1 MAKKIDISI
10 VIVNYRVKE
19 YVSNL
24 LSSIYKAARQ
34 YKVQIFVVDNDSG
47 DDSVAYLRQR
57 HPGVIYIANEDNFGF
72 GKANNQAIK
81 EAKGEFTLII
91 NPDTLV
97 SEDTFTVLIE
107 HMKQNPECG
116 AAGCKIL
123 NPDGSFAPESK
134 RSVPTIWAALTKLLG
149 LHSIFPKS
157 RLFGQYYLTWLSE
170 NQQAEINVLSGSF
183 MFWRTELLQQMGGF
197 DERFFMYGED
207 IDLCYRIQ
215 ETSYH
220 IDYVPFTSIIHY
232 KGEST
237 KKGDLRYIQ
246 IFNKAMY
253 LFFNKHHSFRY
264 STLFRAVIF
273 SAIWLKT
280 IFSFIF
286 TRLRAI
292 SQIAADLVL
301 LNISI
306 ILGFLIRFQFS
317 VEIFSDLQSFQ
328 FLWINLLASGIYLF
342 IWALFGLYQHKTDSI
357 STPLK
362 ALLFSYLGVAA
373 ITFFARNLAFSRL
386 SLLIGFGVSVTL
398 MIGLKLL
405 QINAKRNQ
413 IYAKGQ
419 IKKSKILLI
428 GTHLDAR
435 ELIPKIHA
443 RPDWNVEV
451 LGWVQINTD
460 DDDVGLEIQQDIP
473 NQKTILNPLGSLT
486 QLEDLVRAY
495 HADQVLFSLST
506 LSYKE
511 MLRATSRLQGLS
523 VQCKL
528 IPDSMDFILGKS
540 KVDYLESL
548 PLVEIELSLN
558 KPINRLVKRSFDLAL
573 ALPSIA
579 LLWPLALLAVIKR
592 PKGQH
597 FLKPLAKYKWHN
609 RSLFLLGVLHGHYS
623 WVGSILPIQNS
634 HSKHYNDQKGVL
646 KPGLTGL
653 VQLNKGKLQEGQ
665 DTEHYQLY
673 YMQNYSLGMDMDIL
687 LKSIFQ
693 PGNNW
698 E

>member
-1 MAKKIDISI
+1 MARKVDISI
-10 VIVNYRVKE
+10 VIVNYKVKE

-24 LSSIYKAARQ
+24 LSSIRKAADE
-34 YKVQIFVVDNDSG
+34 YSVQVFVVDNDSG
-47 DDSVAYLRQR
+47 DDSVTYLQQR
-57 HPGVIYIANEDNFGF
+57 HPDVSYIANKENLGF

-81 EAKGEFTLII
+81 QAKGEFTLII

-97 SEDTFTVLIE
+97 SEDTFSTLIS
-107 HMKQNPECG
+107 HMRSNPECG

-149 LHSIFPKS
+149 LHTLFPKS
-157 RLFGQYYLTWLSE
+157 RLFGQYYLSWLTE
-170 NQQAEINVLSGSF
+170 DQQAQVPVLSGSF
-183 MFWRTELLQQMGGF
+183 MFWRTDLLQQLGGF

-207 IDLCYRIQ
+207 IDLCYRVQ
-215 ETSYH
+215 DTSYH
-220 IDYVPFTSIIHY
+220 IDYVPSTSIIHY

-237 KKGDLRYIQ
+237 KKGDLRYIR
-246 IFNKAMY
+246 IFNEAMY
-253 LFFNKHHSFRY
+253 LFFDKHQSSRY
-264 STLFRAVIF
+264 SALFKAVIF

-280 IFSFIF
+280 IFSFVF
-286 TRLRAI
+286 SRLKAI
-292 SQIAADLVL
+292 SWIAADLVL

-328 FLWINLLASGIYLF
+328 FLWVNLLASGIYLL
-342 IWALFGLYQHKTDSI
+342 IGALLGLYQHKNDSI

-362 ALLFSYLGVAA
+362 ALFFSYLGVAA

-398 MIGLKLL
+398 MIGLKLV
-405 QINAKRNQ
+405 QINARRNQ
-413 IYAKGQ
+413 TNAKGQ
-419 IKKSKILLI
+419 IKKSKILLV
-428 GTHLDAR
+428 GTQTDAK

-451 LGWVQINTD
+451 LGWVQTD
-460 DDDVGLEIQQDIP
+460 HSFGENALENEQALAH
-473 NQKTILNPLGSLT
+473 QKAMPSSLGSLS
-486 QLEDLVRAY
+486 QLEDLVKAY
-495 HADQVLFSLST
+495 HADQVLFSLRT

-511 MLRATSRLQGLS
+511 MLRAISTLQGVS

-540 KVDYLESL
+540 NVEYLESL
-548 PLVEIELSLN
+548 PLVEVELALN
-558 KPINRLVKRSFDLAL
+558 KPVNRFIKRGFDLSL
-573 ALPSIA
+573 AIPCFA
-579 LLWPLALLAVIKR
+579 LLWPLVLLAGIKR
-592 PKGQH
+592 PNGQR
-597 FLKPLAKYKWHN
+597 FLEPLAKYKWHN
-609 RSLFLLGVLHGHYS
+609 RSLFLLGVLYGHYS
-623 WVGSILPIQNS
+623 WVGSILPVQKKY
-634 HSKHYNDQKGVL
+634 SKHSEEQEGGL
-646 KPGLTGL
+646 KPGITGL
-653 VQLNKGKLQEGQ
+653 VQLNQGKLQEGQ
-665 DTEHYQLY
+665 DAEHYQLY

-693 PGNNW
+693 PLDNW

>member
-1 MAKKIDISI
+1 MAKKVDISI
-10 VIVNYRVKE
+10 VIVNYKVKE

-24 LSSIYKAARQ
+24 LSSIYKAASQ
-34 YKVQIFVVDNDSG
+34 YTVQIFVVDNDSG
-47 DDSVAYLRQR
+47 DDSLAYLRQR
-57 HPGVIYIANEDNFGF
+57 HPAVSYIANEDNLGF
-72 GKANNQAIK
+72 SKANNQAIK

-97 SEDTFTVLIE
+97 SEDTFTTLID
-107 HMKQNPECG
+107 HMKRNPKCG

-149 LHSIFPKS
+149 LHSMFPKS

-170 NQQAEINVLSGSF
+170 NQQAKIHVLSGSF

-215 ETSYH
+215 ETNYH

-253 LFFNKHHSFRY
+253 LFFDKHHSSKY
-264 STLFRAVIF
+264 SSLFKAVIF
-273 SAIWLKT
+273 SAILLKA

-286 TRLRAI
+286 SRLRAI
-292 SQIAADLVL
+292 SQITTDLIL

-328 FLWINLLASGIYLF
+328 FLWINLLASGIYLL
-342 IWALFGLYQHKTDSI
+342 IGALFGLYEDKTDSI
-357 STPLK
+357 SSPLK
-362 ALLFSYLGVAA
+362 ALLFSYLGVAV

-386 SLLIGFGVSVTL
+386 SLLIGFGVSVIL

-405 QINAKRNQ
+405 QINAKQNQ

-451 LGWVQINTD
+451 LGWVQIDAND
-460 DDDVGLEIQQDIP
+460 EAEGFEIEQDIKS
-473 NQKTILNPLGSLT
+473 QKAILNSLGLLS
-486 QLEDLVRAY
+486 QLKDLVRAY

-511 MLRATSRLQGLS
+511 MLRAISTLQGLS

-548 PLVEIELSLN
+548 PLVEVELALN

-573 ALPSIA
+573 ALPLFALTWPFSLIA
-579 LLWPLALLAVIKR
+579 WIKR
-592 PKGQH
+592 PKGQY
-597 FLKPLAKYKWHN
+597 FLKPLAKYKWQN

-623 WVGSILPIQNS
+623 WVGSILPVQDN
-634 HSKHYNDQKGVL
+634 HYEHNNDQKGAL

-653 VQLNKGKLQEGQ
+653 VQLNQGKLEEGQ
-665 DTEHYQLY
+665 DTEYYQLY

-698 E
+698 K